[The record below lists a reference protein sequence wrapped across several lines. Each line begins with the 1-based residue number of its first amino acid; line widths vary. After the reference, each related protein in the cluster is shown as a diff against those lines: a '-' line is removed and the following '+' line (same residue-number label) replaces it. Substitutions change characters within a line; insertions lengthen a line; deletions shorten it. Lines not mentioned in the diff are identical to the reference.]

1 MASDKT
7 AVYFYHTNGDNYLN
21 HGLTHA
27 ENSQDFLG
35 SEWKANAIYTPFFST
50 MEFIKLGSLDL
61 GSIGLG
67 VGLSLEVRSWS
78 EPGLE
83 GTSFGLGNVDMC
95 YLNYGSR
102 YTQPLAN

>member
-1 MASDKT
+1 M
-7 AVYFYHTNGDNYLN
+7 
-21 HGLTHA
+21 
-27 ENSQDFLG
+27 E
-35 SEWKANAIYTPFFST
+35 SECNIYTIFST
-50 MEFIKLGSLDL
+50 LEFIKLGRLDL

-83 GTSFGLGNVDMC
+83 GTSLGVGNVDMC

-102 YTQPLAN
+102 YTQPWAN